1 MWFESILLM
10 ACAVVGIY
18 EGAKLA
24 QETLLI
30 DDPVGPGW
38 YLCFMAGL
46 LFLCGLAL
54 MARQIRRKTGAS
66 GGGFSLLQGPAG
78 QSLALLL
85 FYALAASFV
94 GYPLA
99 SVFFFILAQRIFGE
113 RSWPRAAALGL
124 VITGSFYFVFS
135 YFAGVPFP

>member
-10 ACAVVGIY
+10 ACAIVGIY
-18 EGAKLA
+18 QGAQLA

-38 YLCFMAGL
+38 YLCFMSAL
-46 LFLCGLAL
+46 LFTCGLAL
-54 MARQIRRKTGAS
+54 LVRQIRRRAS
-66 GGGFSLLQGPAG
+66 STGGFSVLMGPAG
-78 QSLALLL
+78 HSLLL
-85 FYALAASFV
+85 LLLYALAASFA
-94 GYPLA
+94 GYLLA
-99 SVFFFILAQRIFGE
+99 SVFFFVLAQRIFGE